1 MNSFSPTRPFNA
13 LPPLPPLEDLE
24 SKEML
29 KISIQAHR
37 ALARLEGSLHLV
49 PNPSILLD
57 SIGLQEAKVS
67 SEIENIITTH
77 DELYQYAIADRKIED
92 KATKEV
98 LHYKDA
104 LWEAFAEVKAKGLL
118 TTNLFVRIVQT
129 IKENQQGIRN
139 TPGTQVVNDRTGEV
153 IYTPPEGE
161 DLIRTKL
168 KNLEDFLNL
177 NDDHIDPLIKMAIA
191 HYQFEAI
198 HPFSDGNGR
207 TGRIIN
213 ILHLVQQNLLSMP
226 ILYMSRYILDN
237 RQDYYRLLREVTE
250 SENWRPW
257 ITYMLRAVEET
268 SLLTLD
274 KIEAINQ
281 TMVDMGEQIKD
292 QLPKIYSKDLVEL
305 LFHRPY
311 TKRQFLEQAGIAKAK
326 TAGVYLSQL
335 EENGFLKSVELGRER
350 LYLNKSFL
358 EILKR

>member
-1 MNSFSPTRPFNA
+1 MAFHPHHPYNELPARP
-13 LPPLPPLEDLE
+13 PVEDLE
-24 SKEML
+24 SKDIL
-29 KISIQAHR
+29 KVCIQANR
-37 ALARLEGSLHLV
+37 ALARLEGSLNLV

-67 SEIENIITTH
+67 SEIENIITTQ
-77 DELYQYAIADRKIED
+77 DELYQYAVADRKVDD

-104 LWEAFAEVKAKGLL
+104 LWDAFGEVKKKGFL

-139 TPGTQVVNDRTGEV
+139 TPGTQVVNDTTSEV

-177 NDDHIDPLIKMAIA
+177 TDDGIDPLIKMAVA

-198 HPFSDGNGR
+198 HPFTDGNGR

-213 ILHLVQQNLLSMP
+213 ILYLVQQDLLSMP

-237 RQDYYRLLREVTE
+237 RKDYYRLLREVTE
-250 SENWRPW
+250 QDHWKSW
-257 ITYMLRAVEET
+257 IIYMLRAVEST
-268 SLLTLD
+268 SMLTLN

-281 TMVDMGEQIKD
+281 AMLTMGIQIRE
-292 QLPKIYSKDLVEL
+292 QLPKIYSKDLLEL

-311 TKRQFLEQAGIAKAK
+311 TKRQFLEKAGISKAK
-326 TAGVYLSQL
+326 TAGVYLNQL
-335 EENGFLKSVELGRER
+335 EQKGFLKGVELGREK
-350 LYLNKSFL
+350 LYLNSTLL
-358 EILKR
+358 EILGT